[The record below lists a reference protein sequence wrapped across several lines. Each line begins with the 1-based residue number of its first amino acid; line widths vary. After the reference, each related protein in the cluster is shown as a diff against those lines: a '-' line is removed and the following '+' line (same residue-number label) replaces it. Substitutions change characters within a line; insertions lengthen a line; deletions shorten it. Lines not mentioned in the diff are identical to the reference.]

1 MKEGHNVWVELDFV
15 IKNGQGEIVVEDGWI
30 LGYIMM

>member
-1 MKEGHNVWVELDFV
+1 MGRVELDFV